1 MAQDRNRAESSD
13 PAQQR
18 SPNILEHIDLPRSIE
33 PTSVDEC
40 HNDGWFYEDILFKS
54 APIPSNSIE
63 TSTNFETGCVAS
75 ASGEDPSKEFSIGKI
90 SSDASDT
97 SSDSR
102 SSRKRGR
109 YEQLLERSP
118 MVKGIYLRL
127 TKSRRDQAIHEAKC
141 SAHSEGRTR
150 YSPVYVNSL
159 EIHAAKS
166 NTQN

>member
-1 MAQDRNRAESSD
+1 MTQDRNRAESSE

-18 SPNILEHIDLPRSIE
+18 SPNVLEHSGLPRSIE
-33 PTSVDEC
+33 PTSVDVC
-40 HNDGWFYEDILFKS
+40 HDNGWFYQDIPFNS
-54 APIPSNSIE
+54 APIPSNLIG
-63 TSTNFETGCVAS
+63 TSTNLDTGCVAS

-90 SSDASDT
+90 SDASDT

-102 SSRKRGR
+102 SSRKRSR
-109 YEQLLERSP
+109 YEELLERSP

-127 TKSRRDQAIHEAKC
+127 TKSRKDQAIHGAKC